1 MGKPVN
7 KTGRGQMPQREPLDR
22 RGIAQGGEWLVL
34 DSKRERMVV
43 HSLVEVMG
51 RWKAIVEGGDRA

>member
-1 MGKPVN
+1 
-7 KTGRGQMPQREPLDR
+7 MPQREPLDR